1 MDEIIDNILKIN
13 CLDYNEQCLYMANK
27 LLSYNPI
34 DITQT
39 VFFLKL
45 YVILKKSPQILKE
58 FNDFKD
64 NTYF

>member
-1 MDEIIDNILKIN
+1 MDEIIDILKIN

-39 VFFLKL
+39 VFF
-45 YVILKKSPQILKE
+45 
-58 FNDFKD
+58 
-64 NTYF
+64 